1 MNKIQDSII
10 SPVEMKNM
18 EKQTKN
24 PVKTV
29 LKLLKRVSDS
39 LFIAHEGSL
48 TVETALVLPLFLF
61 AVLTYLYLAEAI
73 RFSGNME
80 EALHQSA
87 RQLATWSYAYE
98 HSVSGTEAGNLLSS
112 KGLSLTLGR
121 SMVMKHLNSTYADEA
136 PIEGGSGGI
145 SFLRSS
151 VLDHDEMIDLIGSYK
166 VDTPF
171 DIFGI
176 KNFRVLNRARIRAF
190 TGYDNT
196 HRKESDSDEEEE
208 TVFITEHGTVYHRN
222 INCPHLKITV
232 RETTSEQVGAERN
245 DNGGKYYA
253 CEFCGGKSTAG
264 RLYITSEGDRYHTT
278 VTCSALKRGIQ
289 AVPLSEA
296 GGRRAC
302 KTCGGS

>member
-1 MNKIQDSII
+1 MKEYNFHFQL
-10 SPVEMKNM
+10 PVRKYKRIPKRASERRF
-18 EKQTKN
+18 
-24 PVKTV
+24 
-29 LKLLKRVSDS
+29 LK
-39 LFIAHEGSL
+39 GSL
-48 TVETALVLPLFLF
+48 TIETALVLPLFLF
-61 AVLTYLYLAEAI
+61 AVLTYLYIAEAI
-73 RFSGNME
+73 RFSGNTE

-87 RQLATWSYAYE
+87 RQLATYSYAYE
-98 HSVSGTEAGNLLSS
+98 HALGEKTVGSLLSS
-112 KGLSLTLGR
+112 KGLSLTLGK
-121 SMVMKHLNSTYADEA
+121 SMVMTHLGSIYADES
-136 PIEGGSGGI
+136 PVESGSAGI

-151 VLDHDEMIDLIGSYK
+151 VLGNDETIDLIASYK

-196 HRKESDSDEEEE
+196 HRKTSDSEEEEE

-232 RETTSEQVGAERN
+232 RETTKALVGAERN

-253 CEFCGGKSTAG
+253 CEFCGGKASDGT
-264 RLYITSEGDRYHTT
+264 LYITSEGDRYHTT
-278 VTCSALKRGIQ
+278 VTCSALKRGIR

-296 GGRRAC
+296 GGIRAC
-302 KTCGGS
+302 KTCGGN